1 MTDTINEPILLCRF
15 PAEIKA
21 FYMQRCSEDKRLT
34 ESVQLTVSLVVA
46 GVTCGSEPK
55 NGPSFRKYSLCIL
68 FDSGRRAD
76 AKCWRDRWR
85 IHAYLGLRGA
95 AGGIQEGGNRPHAL
109 LLVHRPGNCI
119 RTVVLWI
126 SSRNDCWNWLGCGFF
141 VSGVWRYSVCV
152 SEEVWHMPSRR
163 LWSGPGAFPHLAA
176 EQTSH
181 TRRVSV
187 PTLHPTLPTL
197 STHPLF
203 CRCEIWLKSSKSD
216 WKLVSLAVFCL
227 RRWEHNEGACL
238 HLTIYLL
245 DLFMLAEQEIN
256 IMMTKCLWISQG
268 PQKNSKS
275 PKQRGSVGWGQ

>member
-95 AGGIQEGGNRPHAL
+95 AGGIQERGNRPHAL
-109 LLVHRPGNCI
+109 LLVHRPGNQI
-119 RTVVLWI
+119 RTVLWI
-126 SSRNDCWNWLGCGFF
+126 SSRNAAMTGAGILRLRCLTLLCVCFRGSMAHALTEVMVWAWSVSSPGCWTDITYETCACTHASSN
-141 VSGVWRYSVCV
+141 
-152 SEEVWHMPSRR
+152 
-163 LWSGPGAFPHLAA
+163 AA
-176 EQTSH
+176 DLEH
-181 TRRVSV
+181 T
-187 PTLHPTLPTL
+187 
-197 STHPLF
+197 PLF

-216 WKLVSLAVFCL
+216 WKLVSLDVFCL
-227 RRWEHNEGACL
+227 RRWEPNEGACL

-245 DLFMLAEQEIN
+245 DLFMFAEQVIN